1 MADAGHSAGHGA
13 PATIDFSANRYK
25 TIFRLALP
33 TVFAMLL
40 QSAVNEVDD
49 IFFGHLPCPEG
60 GVCEASNA
68 QGALLP
74 SLLIVWLFGGSLG
87 AISVGTQAY
96 TARRI
101 AEGKKLDAGAVLANA
116 VWFTLIGG
124 VVFTIL
130 ARLLMPA
137 LLGVMVSVEPV
148 RKVAI
153 EYSQW
158 RLLGVL
164 SMAITMAIKGFFDG
178 IGKTQLHFVASLV
191 MNVANVIMCWAFIF
205 GHMGAPRMG
214 APGAGLAG
222 FLSTWIGLFIMVGYA
237 WAHRKEYDPIRWSA
251 LSKGLTWDMLKLSV
265 PAALATIVMML
276 GFGLFTRIVGSL
288 DAPGSEPVA
297 GASTTNIIE
306 ILKLTFTACIAFG
319 TATATLVS
327 QSLGAKRPADAE
339 RYAWSSVRL
348 GLALFGVVGA
358 LEGFILRRPMLSL
371 FSTSAAVRDAME
383 VPMMMMGF
391 VTPVIAVALI
401 LSEALFGAGNSRF
414 VAAAQFLLV
423 FGVLVP
429 LAWLLG
435 VKMGMG
441 VMGIW
446 TSGAVYA
453 ALASVV
459 MALKFRAGGWKKIVI

>member
-1 MADAGHSAGHGA
+1 MAEDSHSA
-13 PATIDFSANRYK
+13 PAAIDFGANRYK

-49 IFFGHLPCPEG
+49 IFFGHLPCSPG
-60 GVCEASNA
+60 GTCEASNA

-87 AISVGTQAY
+87 AISVGTQAF
-96 TARRI
+96 TARRV
-101 AEGKKLDAGAVLANA
+101 AEGKKLEAGAVLVNA
-116 VWFTLIGG
+116 MWFTLLGG
-124 VVFTIL
+124 VVFTVL
-130 ARLLMPA
+130 ARLLLPV
-137 LLGVMVSVEPV
+137 LLGVMIEVEPV
-148 RKVAI
+148 RKVAFD
-153 EYSQW
+153 YTQY
-158 RLLGVL
+158 RMLGIL
-164 SMAITMAIKGFFDG
+164 SMAVTMATKGFFDG
-178 IGKTQLHFVASLV
+178 IGKTHLHFVASLV
-191 MNVANVIMCWAFIF
+191 MNVINVGLCWTLIF
-205 GHMGAPRMG
+205 GHLGAPRMG

-222 FLSTWIGLFIMVGYA
+222 FLATWIGLFIMLGYVWAYRKQYAPFA
-237 WAHRKEYDPIRWSA
+237 WSNVSRRLVWS
-251 LSKGLTWDMLKLSV
+251 MLKLSI

-276 GFGLFTRIVGSL
+276 GFGLFTRIVGGL
-288 DAPGSEPVA
+288 DTPGHEPIA

-306 ILKLTFTACIAFG
+306 VLKLTFTACIGFG

-327 QSLGAKRPADAE
+327 QSLGKKRPDDAA
-339 RYAWSSVRL
+339 RYGWSSVRF
-348 GLALFGVVGA
+348 GLILFGVIGV
-358 LEGFILRRPMLSL
+358 LEGFLLREPLLSVI
-371 FSTSAAVRDAME
+371 STSAAVRDAMR

-414 VAAAQFLLV
+414 VAVAQFLLV

-435 VKMGMG
+435 SKLGMG
-441 VMGIW
+441 TTGIW
-446 TSGAVYA
+446 TAGAVYA
-453 ALASVV
+453 VCASAV

>member
-1 MADAGHSAGHGA
+1 MADAGHSS
-13 PATIDFSANRYK
+13 PATIDFGANRYK
-25 TIFRLALP
+25 TIVKLALP

-49 IFFGHLPCPEG
+49 IFFGHLPCEG
-60 GVCEASNA
+60 AGMCEASNA

-101 AEGKKLDAGAVLANA
+101 AEGKPKDAGAVLANA
-116 VWFTLIGG
+116 MWFTLIGG

-130 ARLLMPA
+130 ARVLMPA
-137 LLGVMVSVEPV
+137 LLGVMVELEPV

-153 EYSQW
+153 EYTQY
-158 RLLGVL
+158 RLLGIL

-205 GHMGAPRMG
+205 GHLGVPRMG

-222 FLSTWIGLFIMVGYA
+222 FLSTWIGLFIMVGFA
-237 WAHRKEYDPIRWSA
+237 WAYRKDYDPLRWSNI
-251 LSKGLTWDMLKLSV
+251 SRRLTWDMLKLSV
-265 PAALATIVMML
+265 PAAAATIVMML
-276 GFGLFTRIVGSL
+276 GFGLFTRIVSSL
-288 DAPGSEPVA
+288 DTPGAEPIA

-327 QSLGAKRPADAE
+327 QSLGAKRPDDAE
-339 RYAWSSVRL
+339 RYGWSSVRL
-348 GLALFGVVGA
+348 GLVLFGVVGA
-358 LEGFILRRPMLSL
+358 LEGFILRQPLLGL
-371 FSTSAAVRDAME
+371 FSTSPGVRDAMQ

-414 VAAAQFLLV
+414 VAVAQFLLV

-429 LAWLLG
+429 LAWVLGAKMGLG
-435 VKMGMG
+435 VL
-441 VMGIW
+441 GIW
-446 TSGAVYA
+446 VSGAVYA
-453 ALASVV
+453 VLASAV
-459 MALKFRAGGWKKIVI
+459 MAIKFRGGGWKRIVI